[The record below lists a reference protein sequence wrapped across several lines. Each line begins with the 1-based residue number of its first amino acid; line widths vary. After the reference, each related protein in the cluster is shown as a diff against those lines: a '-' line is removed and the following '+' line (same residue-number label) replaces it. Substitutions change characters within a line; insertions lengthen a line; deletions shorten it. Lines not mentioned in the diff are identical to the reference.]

1 MKLSQL
7 WKIRRMLTNS
17 IRQDGP
23 MLVVAK
29 VKDDNIIAME
39 GSPREIAKMLVKT
52 MEESDEIAKIF
63 RLAVDINEK
72 KPRKSIGTRIH
83 HLIDD
88 LLKGGI
94 DKFLEDHPDCDN
106 CPVKDTCT
114 IVDEV
119 KQLKKSKAS
128 NLDPSKN

>member
-63 RLAVDINEK
+63 RLAVDINKK
-72 KPRKSIGTRIH
+72 KPRKSMGT
-83 HLIDD
+83 LIDD
-88 LLKGGI
+88 LLKNGI
-94 DKFLEDHPDCDN
+94 DKFLEDHLDCDN
-106 CPVKDTCT
+106 CPVKDTCP
-114 IVDEV
+114 IIDEV
-119 KQLKKSKAS
+119 KQLKKSKS
-128 NLDPSKN
+128 SVQDPSKN